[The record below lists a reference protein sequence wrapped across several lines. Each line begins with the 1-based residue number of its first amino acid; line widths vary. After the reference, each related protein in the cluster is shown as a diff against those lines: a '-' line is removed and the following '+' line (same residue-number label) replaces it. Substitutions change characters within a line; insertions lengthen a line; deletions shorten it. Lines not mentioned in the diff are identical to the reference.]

1 MPRDVG
7 DNHVEDWVRQLDT
20 GRMTYAKSH
29 RDRLDP
35 EFAQLRETLDQSSRR
50 LKAVLDERRWQ
61 PLLAGALQD
70 SMSRVRDFQRLL
82 QDELSQTRTQT
93 AVIASPTILRRIVI
107 AAETALKTL
116 ESHLAMAD
124 HFTKYAGDLHVE
136 FTRLLHRRSLDPA
149 RLQNV
154 ARRILLEVRHDLS
167 FESMM
172 FLSDERLDPGLPSD
186 VDSQTRTVVAAS
198 IRSAWW
204 TAWTVE
210 RMALWLDRRE
220 LLTIAALLKDVG
232 WLVPDAHEVDR
243 ITKSPPEKT
252 IVIDRH
258 HPSLSAGLAAGLH
271 ELSSLLPIWIAEHHE
286 RLDGTGFPR
295 GLRGRQL
302 CGPSRLL
309 AIVSRFLELVRNAQ
323 GTVGSDASKADGK
336 ATVLAALQAEAECGE
351 LDSRLTNSFV
361 NVLESELA
369 NAARLTPT
377 MRFAAL
383 GRTWRA
389 ESSHSVNPKRA
400 GRVVPEPKFSQSR
413 AAGGQSDSASSVDQ
427 V

>member
-7 DNHVEDWVRQLDT
+7 DNHVENWVRQLDT
-20 GRMTYAKSH
+20 ERMTYAKSH
-29 RDRLDP
+29 RDRLEP

-50 LKAVLDERRWQ
+50 LKAVLDQRRWQ
-61 PLLAGALQD
+61 PLIFGVLQD
-70 SMSRVRDFQRLL
+70 STNHALDLERLL
-82 QDELSQTRTQT
+82 QDELSQTCIQS
-93 AVIASPTILRRIVI
+93 ASIASPTILRRIAN
-107 AAETALKTL
+107 AAEMALKTL

-149 RLQNV
+149 RLQNL

-167 FESMM
+167 FGSMM
-172 FLSDERLDPGLPSD
+172 FLSDERLDPGLPSE

-232 WLVPDAHEVDR
+232 WLVPDVHQADR
-243 ITKSPPEKT
+243 ITNNPPEKT
-252 IVIDRH
+252 IAIDRH
-258 HPSLSAGLAAGLH
+258 HPSVSAGLAAGLH
-271 ELSSLLPIWIAEHHE
+271 ELSSLLPTWIAEHHE

-323 GTVGSDASKADGK
+323 GMVGSTVPGSDKQ
-336 ATVLAALQAEAECGE
+336 ATVLATLQAEAECGE

-361 NVLESELA
+361 NVLETELA

-400 GRVVPEPKFSQSR
+400 RRVVPEPKFSQRSVG
-413 AAGGQSDSASSVDQ
+413 GGQSDSSVDQ